1 MKDLVLWGLVGVA
14 VLMSFTIIILQLGKT
29 PEMDDHLKKIVR
41 TRGTVERKAAG
52 AFILFGFFNLALWTT
67 FAFVESDV
75 RYALVSWLP
84 FASGWLAKGIGKAKE
99 KEQPAEPQVNARYL

>member
-14 VLMSFTIIILQLGKT
+14 VLTSFTIIILQLGKT

-41 TRGTVERKAAG
+41 TRGAVERKAAG
-52 AFILFGFFNLALWTT
+52 AFILFGFFSLTLWTT
-67 FAFVESDV
+67 LAFIEGDI

-84 FASGWLAKGIGKAKE
+84 FVSGWLAKGIGKAKE
-99 KEQPAEPQVNARYL
+99 KEQPAETGISARYL